1 MRGALQ
7 AKIFDAVPVN
17 ATATYIG
24 DALFAKPIPVIME
37 KARLI
42 QESGAKV
49 LIACYTD
56 ADVSNADRYLLKPG
70 LVAPGAYWAI
80 LPALPGCSPMENPR
94 QMVDGLTRI
103 ASSIFDVDPEATVLV
118 CAAGRASMYLVT
130 VAAAMGLHI
139 RVGMEDT
146 MWLWPHREDL
156 VTSNVQ
162 FLKMAIQL
170 ASVLGRDVASHA
182 EYREMVGMPLGG
194 TPA

>member
-1 MRGALQ
+1 
-7 AKIFDAVPVN
+7 
-17 ATATYIG
+17 
-24 DALFAKPIPVIME
+24 
-37 KARLI
+37 
-42 QESGAKV
+42 
-49 LIACYTD
+49 
-56 ADVSNADRYLLKPG
+56 
-70 LVAPGAYWAI
+70 
-80 LPALPGCSPMENPR
+80 MENPR